1 MKLILHHA
9 LKDLRAQRWL
19 VALWAVV
26 LAATCLIEALKLDL
40 AFTGPAPLPMPWTLQ
55 SKAPVVPLV
64 YVLFALALARVLLAW
79 VLAIRFVH
87 ADPAEGTDAFWL
99 TRPLSCRTL
108 LAAKAALIGG
118 LLLLLPGLAAVF
130 VFVMNGVPLAS
141 LPAAAAQWMLHD
153 ALFLL
158 PLTLLATLT
167 RDLAR
172 MVLSVLLAA
181 GGWALS
187 QYYGMYW
194 HVRSL
199 ENIYFR
205 VADRPATTGVAVL
218 VLAGATVVL
227 ASALAGQQYLT
238 RRTARTAIASL
249 AGLVTIVGITAAWP
263 VRAALER
270 IPRSAVEWT
279 GGGNISAAVPAESV
293 RVRASLYQ
301 RPTGG
306 ADHAYYITG
315 NLLMGGLDE
324 DLLVHVLH
332 GEATLQVPGA
342 EKAFTFENVY
352 AYGFGYLAG
361 DLADRFTQRNFERA
375 IGARLVARQSRF
387 GPWLQLLTV
396 ASSSVYGAYEG
407 KPGTYDATL
416 TLEALRIGRVASMP
430 LRPGA
435 SRELNGVETTILAI
449 RVTSSTPGASRSL
462 YSIDLRRATPRS
474 WLARPADRVEFALRN
489 RRRGEAVI
497 VWTGGGYAEESLCHT
512 FVVASRGR
520 AQFDR
525 SVTMSPIDDAWLADA
540 DLVMVSLQSL
550 GRFEKTIRIENFT
563 LPKVEVSE
571 VEPVTAGPAA
581 RR

>member
-19 VALWAVV
+19 LALWAAA
-26 LAATCLIEALKLDL
+26 LAATCVVEAFKLDV

-55 SKAPVVPLV
+55 SRAPTVPFV
-64 YVLFALALARVLLAW
+64 HVLYALALTRVVLTW

-99 TRPLSCRTL
+99 TRPLSRHTL
-108 LAAKAALIGG
+108 LAAKAVLIGG
-118 LLLLLPGLAAVF
+118 LLLLLPGLVAVF
-130 VFVMNGVPLAS
+130 VFVMNGVPWTR
-141 LPAAAAQWMLHD
+141 LPAAALQWMLVD
-153 ALFLL
+153 ALFLV

-172 MVLSVLLAA
+172 MVLSVLVAA
-181 GGWALS
+181 GGWAVS
-187 QYYGMYW
+187 QLYGVYW
-194 HVRSL
+194 HIMQL
-199 ENIYFR
+199 ENVYAR
-205 VADRPATTGVAVL
+205 VFDRAATLGVAVL
-218 VLAGATVVL
+218 VLAGASVVL
-227 ASALAGQQYLT
+227 ASGLAAQQYLT
-238 RRTARTAIASL
+238 RRTTRTAIASL

-270 IPRSAVEWT
+270 LPRSVVEWT
-279 GGGNISAAVPAESV
+279 GGTNVSAAVPAESV
-293 RVRASLYQ
+293 RVRATLYH

-306 ADHAYYITG
+306 TDHSYWVTG
-315 NLLMGGLDE
+315 DVLISGLSE
-324 DLLVHVLH
+324 DLLVHVVG
-332 GEATLQVPGA
+332 GEATLQVPGG
-342 EKAFTFENVY
+342 EKALSYQNVY
-352 AYGFGYLAG
+352 AHGFGYHAG

-396 ASSSVYGAYEG
+396 ASSSVYGAYEQ
-407 KPGTYDATL
+407 KPGTYEARL

-430 LRPGA
+430 MRPGE
-435 SRELNGVETTILAI
+435 SVELNGVETTILGI
-449 RVTSSTPGASRSL
+449 RQTSPRPDAGPTL

-474 WLARPADRVEFALRN
+474 WLGRPADRVEFVLRN
-489 RRRGEAVI
+489 RRRGEAII
-497 VWTGGGYAEESLCHT
+497 VWSGGGFSQESHCHT
-512 FVVASRGR
+512 FVVTSRGR

-525 SVTMSPIDDAWLADA
+525 SDLSIDDPWLADA
-540 DLVMVSLQSL
+540 ELVMVSLQSL
-550 GRFEKTIRIENFT
+550 GQLEKTIRIENFV

-571 VEPVTAGPAA
+571 IPVLPTAGPAA